1 MHNPDVFNNN
11 GTRSE
16 YDVNMKKIAALG
28 FRMTA
33 ALKMDIMKVTNKPH
47 DTMIYVIDG
56 LLRNPDDLN
65 YFLPAEV

>member
-28 FRMTA
+28 FMMTA

-47 DTMIYVIDG
+47 DTMI
-56 LLRNPDDLN
+56 
-65 YFLPAEV
+65 